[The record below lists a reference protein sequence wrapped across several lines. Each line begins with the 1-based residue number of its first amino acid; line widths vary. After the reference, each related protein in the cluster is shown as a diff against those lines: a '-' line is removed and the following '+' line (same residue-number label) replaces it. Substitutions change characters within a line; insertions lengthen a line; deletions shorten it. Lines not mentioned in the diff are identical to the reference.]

1 MSGLKW
7 RAISTAPKDGT
18 TILIKSKCGF
28 ITTVM
33 WGEAGI
39 EFGKS
44 KKWWFSN
51 LEEKFGYCIPEYN
64 LIELNITHWAEID

>member
-18 TILIKSKCGF
+18 TILIKAKCGF
-28 ITTVM
+28 ITTVI
-33 WGEAGI
+33 WGNACI

-51 LEEKFGYCIPEYN
+51 LEEKFGFWAAEYK
-64 LIELNITHWAEID
+64 LTELDITHWAKID